1 MAQMIYKENKQK
13 KKNYFPFPLKFPT
26 LDSLQEKKGGELK
39 NKKKKSDKK
48 MKKYRHNKS
57 STILLLHQAIDH

>member
-39 NKKKKSDKK
+39 NKKKKIRQKNEK
-48 MKKYRHNKS
+48 
-57 STILLLHQAIDH
+57 IQA